1 MSLSISTNL
10 FAINAQRNL
19 MRSTNALGTTYKRLS
34 SGLRINSAKDDAAGM
49 SISTRMTAQIRGL
62 NQAVRN
68 ANDGIS
74 MMQVAEGA
82 LDETTNAL
90 QRIRE
95 LSVEAAND
103 TMNPT
108 DRLALQKE
116 IDQLLSEI
124 DRIATQTEFNN
135 QVLLS
140 GGWETNK
147 VFQVG
152 ADQNQTILVNVDRTT
167 TTSLLSMTAVGAAG
181 AINVSTQASANAT
194 LARLDR
200 ALDSVSDIRASLGAY
215 QNRFEMVIA
224 NLSNVV
230 ENTSAARS
238 RIVDADIAAES
249 ADLTRNAILQQAGTA
264 VLAQANQQP
273 QIALQLLG
281 K

>member
-1 MSLSISTNL
+1 MALFIASNIMSL
-10 FAINAQRNL
+10 NAQRNL
-19 MRSTNALGTTYKRLS
+19 SRSTDALGTTFKRLS
-34 SGLRINSAKDDAAGM
+34 SGLRINGAKDDAAGLA
-49 SISTRMTAQIRGL
+49 ISTRMTSQIRGL
-62 NQAVRN
+62 NQAARN

-95 LSVEAAND
+95 LAVQAAND
-103 TMNPT
+103 TMNPS

-116 IDQLLSEI
+116 IDQLMSEV
-124 DRIATQTEFNN
+124 DRISTQTQFNN

-140 GGWETNK
+140 GAWETTK

-152 ADQNQTILVNVDRTT
+152 ANQNQTITVTVDRTT
-167 TTSLLSMTAVGAAG
+167 TASLLSVGATA
-181 AINVSTQASANAT
+181 AINVSTQGSANAV
-194 LARLDR
+194 LGRIDR

-224 NLSNVV
+224 NLTNVS
-230 ENTSAARS
+230 ENTAAARS
-238 RIVDADIAAES
+238 RIVDADIASES
-249 ADLTRNAILQQAGTA
+249 ANLTRVSILQQAGTA

-273 QIALQLLG
+273 QIALQLL

>member
-1 MSLSISTNL
+1 MSFSIATNL

-19 MRSTNALGTTYKRLS
+19 MKSTSALGTTYQRLS

-62 NQAVRN
+62 NQAIRN

-103 TMNPT
+103 TMTAT
-108 DRLALQKE
+108 DRTALQKE
-116 IDQLLSEI
+116 INQLLSEI

-140 GGWETNK
+140 GGWENNK

-238 RIVDADIAAES
+238 RIMDADIAAES
-249 ADLTRNAILQQAGTA
+249 ADLTRNSILQQAGTA
-264 VLAQANQQP
+264 ILAQANQQP
-273 QIALQLLG
+273 SIALQLL